1 MSYSKIILKPKK
13 AIVTER
19 KHPFIFSGAIA
30 KMKGH
35 IADGDIVEVF
45 NHQDEYLATGHF
57 QKKNS
62 ISVRLF
68 SFEQSVCD
76 VDFWAKKIE
85 KAWTYRQTMGFKTAG
100 NQTNAFRLI
109 NAEGDGMSGLIADF
123 YNGVVVL
130 QCHSLGMYKIKEV
143 LAQAFQQ
150 VMGDSLQAIYDKSAD
165 LLRNSKAE
173 NQEKKYL
180 FGEAKPHFITENDLQ
195 FWVDWEE
202 GQKTGFFIDQRDNRL
217 LLKQISADKKV
228 LNMFSYSGGFSINA
242 LKGNAEIVHSV
253 DSSKKAI
260 FWLEQNE
267 KINGIDKEKHTA
279 YTQDAIQF
287 LKDAPKDFY
296 DIIILD
302 PPAYAKSFKARHRAV
317 QAYKR
322 LNAKAL
328 QIIKKGGF
336 LLTFSCSGVVDQT
349 LFNDTIRAAAIE
361 VGRPIRI
368 IKQLGQ
374 APDHAVNIFHKEGHY
389 LKGLWLYVE

>member
-1 MSYSKIILKPKK
+1 MRYVISNFKASQNADFQPFILLYLNFYMSYSKIILKPKK

-30 KMKGH
+30 KMQGH
-35 IADGDIVEVF
+35 ITDGDIVEVF
-45 NHQDEYLATGHF
+45 NQANEYLATGHF

-68 SFEQSVCD
+68 SFEQGVCD

-85 KAWTYRQTMGFKTAG
+85 KAWQYRQTMGFETKG
-100 NQTNAFRLI
+100 NDTNAFRLI
-109 NAEGDGMSGLIADF
+109 NAEGDEMSGLIADF

-130 QCHSLGMYKIKEV
+130 QCHSLGMYKIREI

-150 VMGDSLQAIYDKSAD
+150 VLGDSLQAVYDKSAD
-165 LLRNSKAE
+165 LLRNSKTE

-180 FGEAKPHFITENDLQ
+180 FGEGKPHFITENGLQ

-217 LLKQISADKKV
+217 LLKQISAGKKV

-260 FWLEQNE
+260 FWLEKNE
-267 KINGIDKEKHTA
+267 VANEIDKEKHTA
-279 YTQDAIQF
+279 YTEDAIQF
-287 LKDAPKDFY
+287 LKDACPV
-296 DIIILD
+296 L
-302 PPAYAKSFKARHRAV
+302 V
-317 QAYKR
+317 
-322 LNAKAL
+322 L
-328 QIIKKGGF
+328 
-336 LLTFSCSGVVDQT
+336 CVVHMSVVFET
-349 LFNDTIRAAAIE
+349 
-361 VGRPIRI
+361 
-368 IKQLGQ
+368 
-374 APDHAVNIFHKEGHY
+374 
-389 LKGLWLYVE
+389 